1 MKFQIDTEKK
11 TISFPKS
18 TTQSQINQVFE
29 LFELSE
35 SKWQIIMVGESPLSY
50 YLYSNSTEEINNIKP
65 DNYYTTISY

>member
-1 MKFQIDTEKK
+1 MKFQIDTEKE

-50 YLYSNSTEEINNIKP
+50 YLYSNI
-65 DNYYTTISY
+65 TI

>member
-1 MKFQIDTEKK
+1 MKFQIDTEKE

-18 TTQSQINQVFE
+18 TTQSQIN
-29 LFELSE
+29 
-35 SKWQIIMVGESPLSY
+35 QIIMVGESPLSY